1 MPTVSA
7 PIPYTEPARLVAGDT
22 AKWLRSLPDF
32 PASAGWVLT
41 YRLVNAGAAYSFTT
55 TASGDDHLVN
65 VLAATTTG
73 WAAGDYS
80 WRAQAGLAGEV
91 FTVGSGQIVI
101 EPAFGAAI
109 DARSTARQSLDAV
122 EAMLMGRASS
132 GVAEYQIAGRQLRHI
147 PIPELLTLRD
157 RLRMDVAREDAANAV
172 ARGAGVPGRIAV
184 RFGR

>member
-1 MPTVSA
+1 MSA
-7 PIPYTEPARLVAGDT
+7 PTPTIEPARLVAGDT
-22 AKWLRSLPDF
+22 AKWLRSLADY

-41 YRLVNAGAAYSFTT
+41 YRLVNAGNAYSFSA
-55 TASGDDHLVN
+55 TASSDDHLVN
-65 VLAATTTG
+65 VAAATTAN
-73 WAAGDYS
+73 WAAGDYT
-80 WRAQAGLAGEV
+80 WRAQVALAGEV
-91 FTVGSGQIVI
+91 YTVAAGQFVI

-172 ARGAGVPGRIAV
+172 AAGLPVRGRIAV